1 MINRIL
7 VPLDGSKLAE
17 CVLSYA
23 EEMGQ
28 KLGAEIVLVS
38 VTHRAQGFWPMED
51 STSPTGARM
60 VPEAVCTI
68 EEQAGNYLN
77 GIASRLNG
85 KGIKTSTE
93 VICGKVP
100 DEIAI
105 YANSR
110 NIDLAVMSDHGH
122 NGLSKLTHGRVLQ
135 DVLKKS
141 QIPVM
146 VVRSKECKS
155 S

>member
-1 MINRIL
+1 MISRIL

-17 CVLSYA
+17 CVLPYA

-28 KLGAEIVLVS
+28 RLGAEIVLVS
-38 VTHRAQGFWPMED
+38 VTHRVQGFWPMED
-51 STSPTGARM
+51 SASPTGTRM

-77 GIASRLNG
+77 GIAARLKG

-93 VICGKVP
+93 VVCGKVV
-100 DEIAI
+100 DEISF
-105 YANSR
+105 YANSK
-110 NIDLAVMSDHGH
+110 NIDMAVMSDHGH
-122 NGLSKLTHGRVLQ
+122 NRMSRFTHGRVLQ
-135 DVLKKS
+135 EVLKKS

-155 S
+155 G